1 MNNLDKYVGITGLSK
16 LTFAELKSSDKLVT
30 MLTKKV
36 HQLKPGQFTD
46 ELLEAR
52 VRMLIDILRETLS
65 DRYQKLSLR
74 AFSHMMVALD
84 YFLDADD
91 DTPDHLPGGY
101 KDDLQRI
108 EKVFAEFKSEI
119 EAFKKWKLRLPKDHA
134 W

>member
-1 MNNLDKYVGITGLSK
+1 MNNLDKYTGIAGLSR

-36 HQLKPGQFTD
+36 HQLKPGRFTD
-46 ELLEAR
+46 DILESR

-65 DRYQKLSLR
+65 DRYQALSLR
-74 AFSHMMVALD
+74 AFAHMMVALD
-84 YFLDADD
+84 YFLDAED

-108 EKVFAEFKSEI
+108 EKVFSEFRTEI
-119 EAFKKWKLRLPKDHA
+119 EAFKKWKLRQPKDGA